1 MQISKCET
9 IVDEKKFVESHT
21 ATVERNKDNKWFE
34 SYKKRGNYIC
44 VRPRGVMH
52 LTQNYYQNQ

>member
-34 SYKKRGNYIC
+34 SYKKRLDDYNRATKEK
-44 VRPRGVMH
+44 VR
-52 LTQNYYQNQ
+52 NAD